1 MNVLQLGEVYP
12 SSKLFCA
19 VRGNTTD
26 FDMLATG
33 HGVACILFDLFVE
46 YCTGRYAFLKVAFL
60 PPPRDVEYVLS
71 GTD

>member
-33 HGVACILFDLFVE
+33 HGVACILFDLFFLN
-46 YCTGRYAFLKVAFL
+46 TGRYAFLKVAFL
-60 PPPRDVEYVLS
+60 PPPRDVEYALS